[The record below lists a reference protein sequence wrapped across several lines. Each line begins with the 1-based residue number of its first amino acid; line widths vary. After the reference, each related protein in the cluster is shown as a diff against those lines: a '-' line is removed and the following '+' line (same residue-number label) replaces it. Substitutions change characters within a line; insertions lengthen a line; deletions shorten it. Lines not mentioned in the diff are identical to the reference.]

1 MITRG
6 NPATLARA
14 RNPPDRKTPLDSAQ
28 EQAYATQEHLKDV
41 SRALE
46 SGAAERVRRLLHNL
60 HPAEVA
66 DILES
71 VPVQKRLLLWELVD
85 PDVRGEVLLHVNDEV
100 RAGLI
105 DEMETGELI
114 RATEG
119 LDTDDLADLLQ
130 DLPGTVIHEVIRSLD
145 KQNRARLEAVL
156 SYPEDTAGGLMN
168 VDTVTVRADVTLDV
182 VLRYLRLRGSIPEMT
197 DSLFVVDREDHYLGV
212 LPLARLLTSD
222 PDLTVGEVMDTGIE
236 GIPAEMPAQ
245 QVARL
250 FEDRDL
256 VSAPV
261 VDGEGRL
268 LGRITIDDVV
278 DVIRDEA
285 DHNMMSM
292 AGLDEEDDIFA
303 PVMSST
309 RRRAVWLGINL
320 LTAFLASW
328 VIGLF
333 EGTLQKVVALAVLMP
348 IVASMGG
355 IAGSQT
361 LTIVIRGLALGQ
373 VGESNARWLMFKE
386 IAVSL
391 LNGIIWALVV
401 AMIAVAW
408 FQDLRIGLVIGAAM
422 VINLLCAALAGF
434 TIPLVLNRLGIDPAL
449 AGSVLLTT
457 VTDVVG
463 FLVFLGLGT
472 WLLL

>member
-1 MITRG
+1 MSENT
-6 NPATLARA
+6 A
-14 RNPPDRKTPLDSAQ
+14 
-28 EQAYATQEHLKDV
+28 EQHATQEHLQSLKD
-41 SRALE
+41 ALA
-46 SGAAERVRRLLHNL
+46 SGAAGRVRRLLANL
-60 HPAEVA
+60 HPAEIA
-66 DILES
+66 HILES
-71 VPVQKRLLLWELVD
+71 LPKGPRTILWELVD
-85 PDVRGEVLLHVNDEV
+85 PDVHGEVLLHVNDEV
-100 RAGLI
+100 RSGLI
-105 DEMETGELI
+105 EEMETGELVA
-114 RATEG
+114 ATEG

-130 DLPGTVIHEVIRSLD
+130 DLPGTVIHEVLRSMDL
-145 KQNRARLEAVL
+145 QNRQRLESVL

-168 VDTVTVRADVTLDV
+168 VDTITVRADVTLDV
-182 VLRYLRLRGSIPEMT
+182 VLRYLRLRGEIPDLT
-197 DSLFVVDREDHYLGV
+197 DSLMVVDRYDKYLGI
-212 LPLARLLTSD
+212 LPLSTLLTRD
-222 PDLTVGEVMDTGIE
+222 PDLTVAEVMEKDVE
-236 GIPAEMPAQ
+236 GIPADMPAV
-245 QVARL
+245 QVAKL

-261 VDGEGRL
+261 VDENGKL

-303 PVMSST
+303 PVVPSA

-328 VIGLF
+328 VIGMF
-333 EGTLQKVVALAVLMP
+333 EGTIEKAVALAVLMP

-373 VGESNARWLMFKE
+373 IGKSNSRWLMFKE
-386 IAVSL
+386 LAVGS
-391 LNGIIWALVV
+391 LNGLLWALVV
-401 AMIAVAW
+401 AVIAMAW
-408 FQDLRIGLVIGAAM
+408 FQDYHIGLIIGMAL
-422 VINLLCAALAGF
+422 VINLVIAALAGF
-434 TIPLVLNRLGIDPAL
+434 SIPLLLRRFGIDPAL

-463 FLVFLGLGT
+463 FMTFLGLGT
-472 WLLL
+472 LFLL